1 MGNTPSF
8 YNLSPSGKLLPQEE
22 MLETGRKKSHLIIGI
37 PKETLL
43 EEKRIALAPEAVSLL
58 NQNGHRVIFQEGAGI
73 AAHFPDIEY
82 SEAGAEIVSDASE
95 VFKADIILKVAPPSL
110 AEIGMMKG
118 SKQTIISSVQLGTQR
133 EEFFRML
140 LQKKITALAFE
151 YIKDKTKSFPLVR
164 AMSEIA
170 GSTSILIASEYL
182 SHPEYGKGRILGGF
196 PGISPTEVII
206 LGAGTV
212 GESAAR
218 AAMAMGATVKVFDN
232 NIYKLRRLQENLG
245 TRFFTSI
252 IQPKVLIKAMRTAD
266 VLIGAIHT
274 PDGRPPCLITE
285 GMIQQMKAGSVI
297 IDVSID
303 QGGCFETS
311 RVTTH
316 SDPVYLLHGI
326 THYCVPNIASKV
338 PITASYALSN
348 FFAPILINM
357 AESGGIEN
365 QLKTDPG
372 LRHGVYMYNGV
383 LTHQYIGEHFGIPF
397 QDIDLL
403 LASWT

>member
-1 MGNTPSF
+1 MGNNPQLF
-8 YNLSPSGKLLPQEE
+8 NMSPSGHLMPKEE
-22 MLETGRKKSHLIIGI
+22 MLETGRKKSNLFIGI

-43 EEKRIALAPEAVSLL
+43 EEKRIALAPEAVNILV
-58 NQNGHRVIFQEGAGI
+58 QEGHRVIFQSEAGVS
-73 AAHFPDIEY
+73 AHFPDIEF
-82 SEAGAEIVSDASE
+82 SEAGAEIVTSAEE
-95 VFKADIILKVAPPSL
+95 VYKADIVLKVAPPSL
-110 AEIGMMKG
+110 QEIGMMKG
-118 SKQTIISSVQLGTQR
+118 RQTIISSVQLGTQR
-133 EEFFRML
+133 EEFFRNLM
-140 LQKKITALAFE
+140 QKRITAIAFE

-170 GSTSILIASEYL
+170 GSTAILIASEYL
-182 SHPEYGKGRILGGF
+182 SHPQYGKGRILGGF

-252 IQPKVLIKAMRTAD
+252 IQPKVLLKAMRTAD
-266 VLIGAIHT
+266 VMIGAIHT

-285 GMIQQMKAGSVI
+285 SMIQEMKTGSVI

-316 SDPVYLLHGI
+316 SDPVYVLHGI

-338 PITASYALSN
+338 PNTASYALSN
-348 FFAPILINM
+348 FFAPILLNM
-357 AESGGIEN
+357 ADCGGVDN
-365 QLKTDPG
+365 QLKIDSG
-372 LRHGVYMYNGV
+372 LRHGVYLYNGT

-403 LASWT
+403 MTAWT